1 MAKLG
6 VRESL
11 LSLEGSPAGVFAEYS
26 SPLTEQTFS
35 EN

>member
-1 MAKLG
+1 MGQLG

-11 LSLEGSPAGVFAEYS
+11 LSLEASSSDVFAEYS
-26 SPLTEQTFS
+26 SLLTEQTFS